1 MNNKINIIII
11 HFFKNTRDGDYAEL
25 VFDGSDKSSAVGGDQ
40 QDRAQVDGT
49 VVNYADIR
57 K

>member
-1 MNNKINIIII
+1 MNNKCYI
-11 HFFKNTRDGDYAEL
+11 HFFKNTKDGDYAEL
-25 VFDGSDKSSAVGGDQ
+25 VFDGSDESSAVGGDQ
-40 QDRAQVDGT
+40 QDRAQENGT